1 MYASCNT
8 QTVNSVEELMR
19 KEFWIGDSGDTVST
33 LCARDSTPK
42 TIIVRG
48 PLWNEPICIVDWQAS
63 ATSHHSLHLKTT
75 VQFRFMCAMCK
86 AAGVYIEKQLS
97 VVRHNLAIHARIA
110 RPYIHSHLISLFL
123 FFRTANNACM
133 FEGPQQTPLALKHIY
148 IQMHNA
154 ELSSFEATRIRF
166 PQACELVFVAICCCW
181 VAGTT
186 ETICSCP

>member
-1 MYASCNT
+1 
-8 QTVNSVEELMR
+8 
-19 KEFWIGDSGDTVST
+19 
-33 LCARDSTPK
+33 
-42 TIIVRG
+42 
-48 PLWNEPICIVDWQAS
+48 
-63 ATSHHSLHLKTT
+63 
-75 VQFRFMCAMCK
+75 MCK

-123 FFRTANNACM
+123 FSRTANNACM

-186 ETICSCP
+186 ETICSCPYKAFAKRAFHRCVLLTIRAAQPCQMPYQANISIIHCCVHMHMRISLDIYIIWQATALYIHVQCVECH